1 MQRSDKPWTAAV
13 AAARANVSYVRV
25 SPRKSPRNHHSNHP
39 PTWVAVPDRQSDG
52 SSSSDTSED
61 DSDGISLKRETDDSD
76 SDDADA
82 QPLAEVF
89 EMGPGEAATATG
101 EFFFLFPAFQK
112 RFFPRLSP
120 AGKQSFRDCRSF
132 FNLTVAHPVSTTQ
145 HPRRNLGAAVGR
157 KGLKT
162 RRHLHVRLPQPPE
175 LLQMVLVAHG
185 RAPSAKVHQIL
196 IRSFR

>member
-61 DSDGISLKRETDDSD
+61 DSDRISLKRETDDSD

-101 EFFFLFPAFQK
+101 EIFFFFPPFRSAFSRAPLSGGK
-112 RFFPRLSP
+112 TKFPRLS
-120 AGKQSFRDCRSF
+120 
-132 FNLTVAHPVSTTQ
+132 
-145 HPRRNLGAAVGR
+145 
-157 KGLKT
+157 
-162 RRHLHVRLPQPPE
+162 E
-175 LLQMVLVAHG
+175 L
-185 RAPSAKVHQIL
+185 
-196 IRSFR
+196 F

>member
-76 SDDADA
+76 DADA

-101 EFFFLFPAFQK
+101 EFFFFFPPFRSAFSRAPLSGGK
-112 RFFPRLSP
+112 TKFPRLS
-120 AGKQSFRDCRSF
+120 
-132 FNLTVAHPVSTTQ
+132 
-145 HPRRNLGAAVGR
+145 
-157 KGLKT
+157 
-162 RRHLHVRLPQPPE
+162 E
-175 LLQMVLVAHG
+175 L
-185 RAPSAKVHQIL
+185 
-196 IRSFR
+196 F

>member
-61 DSDGISLKRETDDSD
+61 DSAGISLKQKTDDSD
-76 SDDADA
+76 SDDRDA
-82 QPLAEVF
+82 QPLAEAF
-89 EMGPGEAATATG
+89 GMGSGEAATATG

-112 RFFPRLSP
+112 LLFRAALSP
-120 AGKQSFRDCRSF
+120 GKQSFRDCRSF
-132 FNLTVAHPVSTTQ
+132 F
-145 HPRRNLGAAVGR
+145 
-157 KGLKT
+157 
-162 RRHLHVRLPQPPE
+162 
-175 LLQMVLVAHG
+175 
-185 RAPSAKVHQIL
+185 
-196 IRSFR
+196 